1 MSALAF
7 AAPFAL
13 IALVALPAL
22 YWLLRLTPPPPKR
35 MPLPTL
41 PLVKDLL
48 GREREPAR
56 TPLWLLL
63 IRLALA
69 AAGILAV
76 AGPRWQ
82 PDATALPGGSGPLVL
97 MIDDGWAAAGDWK
110 TRIDRVS
117 AILAVEPSRAIVLLT
132 ASDDR
137 PEAIPEAARTALTKV
152 MGLSPKSFRPDR
164 EAMLTAAERL
174 LDADPQAGAI
184 WVSDGVTTQAEQ
196 ARLTAF
202 LSGYGNRVNIL
213 SPLDKSPVAIAGVS
227 ASAEGLDVALL
238 RIGGRGGAEA
248 GLLRASDDRG
258 RPLGDVTFAFEAGG
272 TEAKARLALPLELLN
287 AVSRL
292 EVAEARHAG
301 AVALVDGSSRRR
313 RVAIITG
320 ETTDTAQPLVSGRF
334 FVTRALQ
341 PFSELREPARGT
353 PDPIERALEERPD
366 LLVLVDIGTLSGST
380 AETVSRFVENGGTL
394 IRFAGPGLAAASDEL
409 LPVRLRRGGRILG
422 GALSWD
428 RPQKLGAFPEGSPF
442 YGIPIREEIRVE
454 RQVLAEP
461 DSTLTRASWA
471 VLEDGTPLVS
481 AAARGKGQIILFHVT
496 ADTSWSNL
504 PLSGIFVDM
513 LRRCLQ
519 LAASHANA
527 GPGQFSAGELLPAR
541 LTLDGFGTLSAPP
554 ATARP
559 LDPGRTGS
567 ATRENPP
574 GFYGPPEA
582 SVAVNAVSTNDGL
595 RGIDWQGHAVQGL
608 AGAASVDLRPW
619 FMALA
624 ALLILADALAVLWI
638 STGGLRRGFRAA
650 TAAALLAAGLGAV
663 AMLPQRAEAQG
674 AAPPA
679 NQNPAQP
686 PPITTTPEEMRS
698 ALRPRIAF
706 VITGNAS
713 VDEASRQ
720 GLIGLGQILQQRTA
734 ISLDEPV
741 GINPEKD
748 ELVFFPMIYWP
759 VLPDQPRPPE
769 AAIRAIDAYMKNG
782 GTVVFDTRDAFAQR
796 SGGQP
801 TAETRALRRMLASLD
816 IPALEPVP
824 ADHVLTKTFYLLDRM
839 VGRYVAGD
847 TWVEAISGPRDTK
860 VPARAGDRVSPLII
874 TSNDLAAAWA
884 VDRLGQPLFP
894 LVPGEPRQREFA
906 LRTGV
911 NIVMYVMTGNYKA
924 DQVHVP
930 ALLERLGQ

>member
-13 IALVALPAL
+13 IALVVLPAL
-22 YWLLRLTPPPPKR
+22 YWLLRLTPPPPQR
-35 MPLPTL
+35 LPLPTL
-41 PLVKDLL
+41 PLVKDLM

-56 TPLWLLL
+56 TPLWLLMM
-63 IRLALA
+63 RLALA
-69 AAGILAV
+69 AAVILAA

-82 PDATALPGGSGPLVL
+82 PNVAALPGGTGPLVL
-97 MIDDGWAAAGDWK
+97 MIDDSWAAAGDWK
-110 TRIDRVS
+110 TRIERAAS
-117 AILAVEPSRAIVLLT
+117 ILAEQSSRAIVLIP
-132 ASDDR
+132 ASEDR
-137 PEAIPEAARTALTKV
+137 PEAQPEPARSALARV
-152 MGLSPKSFRPDR
+152 MGLAPKPFRPDR
-164 EAMLTAAERL
+164 ETMLTAAGRL
-174 LDADPQAGAI
+174 LDAEPQAGAI
-184 WVSDGVTTQAEQ
+184 WLSDGVTTESEQ
-196 ARLTAF
+196 ARLSAF
-202 LSGYGNRVNIL
+202 LAAYGNRLSIL
-213 SPLDKSPVAIAGVS
+213 SPLDRSPVALAGVS
-227 ASAEGLDVALL
+227 ASAEGLDIALL
-238 RIGGRGGAEA
+238 RAGGRGGTET
-248 GLLRASDDRG
+248 GLIRASDDKG

-292 EVAEARHAG
+292 EISEARHAG
-301 AVALVDGSSRRR
+301 AVSLVDSASRRR
-313 RVAIITG
+313 RVAIVTG

-334 FVTRALQ
+334 FATRALQ
-341 PFSELREPARGT
+341 PYSELREPARGT

-366 LLVLVDIGTLSGST
+366 ILVLVDIGTLAGTT

-394 IRFAGPGLAAASDEL
+394 IRFAGPGLAAASDDL

-442 YGIPIREEIRVE
+442 YGIPLREEIRVE

-496 ADTSWSNL
+496 ADTNWSNL

-519 LAASHANA
+519 LAASQASAPSGENAN
-527 GPGQFSAGELLPAR
+527 SERLPPR

-554 ATARP
+554 ADARP
-559 LDPGRTGS
+559 LDPRRSVG

-582 SVAVNAVSTNDGL
+582 SVAVNAVSANDQL
-595 RGIDWQGHAVQGL
+595 RGIDWQGHAVAGL
-608 AGAASVDLRPW
+608 AGSASFDLRPW
-619 FMALA
+619 LMALA
-624 ALLILADALAVLWI
+624 ALLILADALAVLFI
-638 STGGLRRGFRAA
+638 AMGGFRRGFRPAA
-650 TAAALLAAGLGAV
+650 AAALLALVLGTA
-663 AMLPQRAEAQG
+663 AMPDRAEAQN
-674 AAPPA
+674 AAPAPA
-679 NQNPAQP
+679 L
-686 PPITTTPEEMRS
+686 PITATPEEMRS
-698 ALRPRIAF
+698 SLRPRIAY
-706 VITGNAS
+706 VLTGQAN

-720 GLIGLGQILQQRTA
+720 GLIGLGQVLQQRTA

-741 GINPEKD
+741 GIQPEKD

-769 AAIRAIDAYMKNG
+769 AAIRAIDTYMKNG

-796 SGGQP
+796 SGSQP

-847 TWVEAISGPRDTK
+847 TWVEAISGARDTK

-874 TSNDLAAAWA
+874 TSNDLASAWA